1 MTVEPSVV
9 ARNVEDRRMTEVT
22 GTDTAMSHVG
32 AEVIM
37 ATDGLGISA
46 PIHGWPAE
54 EVILPGEI
62 TLSVRTTPSAPG
74 AEPAVLVHGL
84 GGSAMNWTTSSALL
98 ADRLA
103 SRAPDLPGFGDSPP
117 PHDGNYG
124 VDAHARAVE
133 ALIDADGRG
142 PVHLFGN
149 SLGGAIAVIL
159 AARRPDLVRTLTLI
173 SPALPDWTPTK
184 WRSQVG
190 ALGLPVVGPRLSQ
203 RVAVLSPEQ
212 RVDGAIAL
220 CFADP
225 SAVPEVWREAAIF
238 EAERRSRKTY
248 AADALARSTRGLITA
263 QLRRAADGLMPAL
276 AQVQAPTLILHGA
289 RDLLVPVR
297 ASRRAIQRMPN
308 ARLVVLPRAG
318 HVAQMEAPHLVAR
331 LVRDHLDAAGA
342 RASTT

>member
-1 MTVEPSVV
+1 MKKAIVV
-9 ARNVEDRRMTEVT
+9 DEGVT
-22 GTDTAMSHVG
+22 PGLDG
-32 AEVIM
+32 EVIT
-37 ATDGLGISA
+37 AGGLGISA
-46 PIHGWPAE
+46 PLTGWPAE
-54 EVILPGEI
+54 DVSLPGEI
-62 TLSVRTTPSAPG
+62 TLSVRTTPFAPG
-74 AEPAVLVHGL
+74 AEPAILVHGL
-84 GGSAMNWTTSSALL
+84 GGSALNWTTSSALL

-173 SPALPDWTPTK
+173 SPALPEWTPTK
-184 WRSQVG
+184 WRTQVG

-225 SAVPEVWREAAIF
+225 SAVPEIWREAAIQ
-238 EAERRSRKTY
+238 EAERRARATY
-248 AADALARSTRGLITA
+248 AADALARSMRGLITA
-263 QLRRAADGLMPAL
+263 QLRRDGLNPAL
-276 AQVQAPTLILHGA
+276 AQVQAPTLMLHGG

-297 ASRRAIQRMPN
+297 ASRRAVAKMPN

-318 HVAQMEAPHLVAR
+318 HVAQMEAPYLVAR
-331 LVRDHLDAAGA
+331 LVREHLDAAAGSA
-342 RASTT
+342 